1 MKSAFVGWS
10 VRGVVSL
17 ALSVS
22 AAACATSDAEIG
34 FPAGGHSGDG
44 MDVAGSLADPAAG
57 SGGDGLG
64 GGMNAGQAAPAGAGG
79 AAGQAGAAGSLAG
92 AGAGGAGTGGAGAGG
107 MAAAGSG
114 GAGGCPTQYTM
125 ATHVVMSVTWSG
137 SLAITKGSGQVH
149 VWTKS
154 KFNESG
160 SSATIESMSCGST
173 LPEIQT
179 TAIAGNKKVL
189 PEIPNAAWDSADM
202 PKFAGTATKSSS
214 TQTIESGI
222 ALVGLTLPTPT
233 VAWPSAT
240 SITGADHDG
249 DKMPGITAVAKD
261 GGGYSPPPTSLAQT
275 HVADKLYLATRNV
288 MTMTASVPGCPETIT
303 GTANV
308 TKFENHVIGCHVKGG
323 GECTSSEASFVDDNR
338 TVYKVGSATFTS
350 KLVPD
355 TATCADVRAAIP

>member
-1 MKSAFVGWS
+1 
-10 VRGVVSL
+10 
-17 ALSVS
+17 
-22 AAACATSDAEIG
+22 
-34 FPAGGHSGDG
+34 
-44 MDVAGSLADPAAG
+44 
-57 SGGDGLG
+57 
-64 GGMNAGQAAPAGAGG
+64 
-79 AAGQAGAAGSLAG
+79 
-92 AGAGGAGTGGAGAGG
+92 
-107 MAAAGSG
+107 
-114 GAGGCPTQYTM
+114 M

-137 SLAITKGSGQVH
+137 SLAITKGSGEVH

-154 KFNESG
+154 KFNENG

-173 LPEIQT
+173 LPDIQT

-189 PEIPNAAWDSADM
+189 PEIPNAAWDSSSM
-202 PKFAGTATKSSS
+202 PKFAGIATKSGS

-233 VAWPSAT
+233 IAWPSAA
-240 SITGADHDG
+240 SITGDDHDADHDG
-249 DKMPGITAVAKD
+249 DTNPGITAVPKD

-288 MTMTASVPGCPETIT
+288 MTMTASVPGCPTTIT

-350 KLVPD
+350 KLVSD